1 MAVPIWHLWVSKG
14 NFSCGSG
21 EAMSRP
27 TVSTPAGARSSQ
39 PTVGLT
45 AVIVSSLS
53 ADAISSTSIRLSW
66 QLLQLQPTL
75 VDGFR
80 IKYRSLDSA
89 NDGVVDYL
97 VKTVRPGD
105 VTQFLLTGESPGFHR
120 PRTREGGRS
129 GRTTPVRWQKRQK
142 VRLFRR

>member
-1 MAVPIWHLWVSKG
+1 MT
-14 NFSCGSG
+14 
-21 EAMSRP
+21 RP

-105 VTQFLLTGESPGFHR
+105 VTQFLLTGEFPPAFTG
-120 PRTREGGRS
+120 PDQGRGLERS
-129 GRTTPVRWQKRQK
+129 DHPVRWQRGKRSVYFAGGQWILRK
-142 VRLFRR
+142 LSKLFSDVIF